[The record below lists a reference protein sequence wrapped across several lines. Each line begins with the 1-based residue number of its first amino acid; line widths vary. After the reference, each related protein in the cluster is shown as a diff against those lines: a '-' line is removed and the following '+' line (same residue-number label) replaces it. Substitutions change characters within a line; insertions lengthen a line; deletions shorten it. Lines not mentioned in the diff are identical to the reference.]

1 MLYTLP
7 EKKHTEDDLRLLALS
22 CNRYGQLKTMEAPDF
37 LMDVEKMLIWKR
49 LLSIFRAGVNFR
61 Q

>member
-7 EKKHTEDDLRLLALS
+7 ERQHMEDGLRLLAMS

-37 LMDVEKMLIWKR
+37 LMDVEKVLIWKR
-49 LLSIFRAGVNFR
+49 LLDIFRADVR
-61 Q
+61 VQH